1 MARNPIERALGVW
14 SGTNYRSVMLPGL
27 GVVTCGE
34 LCDAIAA
41 LKAENQ
47 RLKKALSEQI
57 DRDISGIFPGERALA
72 ERAGGGG
79 RQDAIDFLYK
89 HGALTH
95 VAARDAVELLTSNG
109 FEISRRSK

>member
-1 MARNPIERALGVW
+1 MARDPIERALGVW

-27 GVVTCGE
+27 GAVTCGE

-41 LKAENQ
+41 
-47 RLKKALSEQI
+47 
-57 DRDISGIFPGERALA
+57 ERALA

-79 RQDAIDFLYK
+79 KQDAIDFLYK

-95 VAARDAVELLTSNG
+95 VAAREAVELLTSNG